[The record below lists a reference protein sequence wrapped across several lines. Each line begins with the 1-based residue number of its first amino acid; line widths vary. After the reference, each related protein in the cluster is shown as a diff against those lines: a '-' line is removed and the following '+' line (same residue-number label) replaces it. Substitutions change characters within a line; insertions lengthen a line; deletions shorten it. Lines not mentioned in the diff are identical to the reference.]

1 MINQIQVEMEKKKLI
16 GILELVKKSFQLFK
30 ERIGPI
36 LAIFV
41 ARIVFYLLA
50 IIPIGAISF
59 IFGANLLSLL
69 RNTSQAGVSILI
81 FIAIFIVVFF
91 GIVFIEALVQAALIS
106 AIGEQKSFGEAIK
119 TGWKKAIP
127 LALVLILFFLII
139 IGGIILFV
147 IPAIIF
153 AVWFNF
159 VTYAVVL
166 EGKKGFSALSFSRQ
180 LVSGH
185 WWEVFWRNLVLFL
198 LVFVISLILNFIPWL
213 GNILS
218 GFFSTNFPTIFG
230 FLIYTDLKRTKGI

>member
-1 MINQIQVEMEKKKLI
+1 METQLQIEVEKNKLI
-16 GILELVKKSFQLFK
+16 GTGELIKKSFQLFK

-36 LAIFV
+36 LAILV

-50 IIPIGAISF
+50 IILIGAISF
-59 IFGANLLSLL
+59 IFGASLFSLL
-69 RNTSQAGVSILI
+69 RNTSQAGASILI

-91 GIVFIEALVQAALIS
+91 GLVFIEALVLAALIS
-106 AIGEQKSFGEAIK
+106 VIGEQKSFGEAIK
-119 TGWKKAIP
+119 SGWKKAIP

-180 LVSGH
+180 LVSGY
-185 WWEVFWRNLVLFL
+185 WWKVFWRNLVLFV
-198 LVFVISLILNFIPWL
+198 LVFVISLILNFIPL
-213 GNILS
+213 VGKIVS
-218 GFFSTNFPTIFG
+218 GFFNTNFPIIFG
-230 FLIYTDLKRTKGI
+230 FLMYSDLKRVKGV